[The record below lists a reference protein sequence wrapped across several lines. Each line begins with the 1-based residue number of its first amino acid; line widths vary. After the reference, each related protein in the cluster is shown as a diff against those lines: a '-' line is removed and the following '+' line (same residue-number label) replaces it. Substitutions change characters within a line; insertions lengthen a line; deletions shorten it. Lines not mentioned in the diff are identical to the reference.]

1 MGWKEFTL
9 LLFVVSSVWDARMSA
24 LMQNY
29 KDAVIMCGRKEGARV
44 PGMIHE
50 VDIVALGNHGM
61 LHKI

>member
-1 MGWKEFTL
+1 
-9 LLFVVSSVWDARMSA
+9 MSA